1 MHLQVMPLKRNLNHS
16 KQKICMMLIGFILKN
31 YCTKKEKIVVT
42 TQKLKCKKYKSFEK
56 KASGMDAFIIV
67 FFLTLLRLHM
77 IQLVTKKEL
86 TI

>member
-1 MHLQVMPLKRNLNHS
+1 MSSPSDAFKKKFRSFKAKNMHDVDWFYLKIIVRRREDSSYNT
-16 KQKICMMLIGFILKN
+16 KIKM
-31 YCTKKEKIVVT
+31 
-42 TQKLKCKKYKSFEK
+42 QKKYRVLK
-56 KASGMDAFIIV
+56 KASGMDAFIIL